1 MPSKGDVMSKEKKK
15 VTAVFSYKVTMVVH
29 VIADDAMEAK
39 KKLDEQ
45 GGIVTQRDVEVLNA
59 APLYGEKEKE

>member
-1 MPSKGDVMSKEKKK
+1 MAKKDNK
-15 VTAVFSYKVTMVVH
+15 ITAIYSYKVVMMVH
-29 VIADDAMEAK
+29 VVADDATDAR

-59 APLYGEKEKE
+59 QPLYGEKEKD